1 MHLIATHFSTIMNLC
16 ILSYIQ
22 EPVQSTVRG
31 GEGRGTERFKSVIV
45 FQPFISWVPTLG
57 LTGGFILFTIWSA
70 SLAPCRAGNDKE
82 LYSNTRVSIPGE
94 LWMNLW
100 GKFWKFK
107 SPLCN
112 LSKGRAHLIHNHCSE
127 KRTWAKKGVDG
138 QGGSPDFADV
148 N

>member
-1 MHLIATHFSTIMNLC
+1 MVLIRSNSLFASCDPNKTYLSIKELSILSFITLKLKVHLIATHFSTIMNLC

-22 EPVQSTVRG
+22 EPAQSTVRG

-94 LWMNLW
+94 LWMNL
-100 GKFWKFK
+100 
-107 SPLCN
+107 
-112 LSKGRAHLIHNHCSE
+112 
-127 KRTWAKKGVDG
+127 
-138 QGGSPDFADV
+138 
-148 N
+148 